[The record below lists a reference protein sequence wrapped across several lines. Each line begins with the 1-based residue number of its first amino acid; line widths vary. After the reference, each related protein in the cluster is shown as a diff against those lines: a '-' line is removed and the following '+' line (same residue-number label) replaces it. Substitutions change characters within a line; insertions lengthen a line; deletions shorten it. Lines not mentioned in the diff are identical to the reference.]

1 MLIDPMKGARTKKV
15 LIADDYRDMR
25 ELLGRQIESLGYIPI
40 LAENGQDVVEKA
52 IREKP
57 GLILLDMIMPIM
69 DGWEAVRNLRAN
81 PETKDI
87 PILAATALFHQSDLN
102 TCMEQGCNDYIN
114 KPFTIAELKKKVA
127 ELIR

>member
-1 MLIDPMKGARTKKV
+1 MKKV
-15 LIADDYRDMR
+15 LIADDYPEMR
-25 ELLGRQIESLGYIPI
+25 ELLGRQIEYLGYIPI

-102 TCMEQGCNDYIN
+102 TCMDQGCNGYIN

-127 ELIR
+127 ELIG

>member
-1 MLIDPMKGARTKKV
+1 MKKV
-15 LIADDYRDMR
+15 LIADDYPDMR
-25 ELLGRQIESLGYIPI
+25 DLLGRQIESLGYIPI

-102 TCMEQGCNDYIN
+102 TCMEQGCDGYIN
-114 KPFTIAELKKKVA
+114 KPFTIAELKKKVTQ
-127 ELIR
+127 LIG